1 MTRHRSTVAM
11 VLAFAA
17 APGTGCSW
25 IFVDRPPPEPVP
37 ATTQVACTTSVAS
50 PVIDTTLAGLALGL
64 GIAGIVAG
72 SHPAP
77 ACSGWCFG
85 TGFLTTV
92 NTGTVVAG
100 GVLVASAAPLALSAA
115 YGYSTTAKC
124 RELTD
129 ARLAC
134 VSGVESSCKRLT
146 VEPQV
151 AANVG
156 VPCVVQE
163 DCKGGT
169 TCEPGTG
176 SQRRCV
182 RASSGATA
190 NAR

>member
-1 MTRHRSTVAM
+1 MHLRLVCA
-11 VLAFAA
+11 LGAFAA

-25 IFVDRPPPEPVP
+25 IFVNRPPPEPVP

-50 PVIDTTLAGLALGL
+50 PVIDTTLAALALGL
-64 GIAGIVAG
+64 GIAGIVVG
-72 SHPAP
+72 SNPAP
-77 ACSGWCFG
+77 ACSGLCG
-85 TGFLTTV
+85 VGSSIVTTV

-100 GVLVASAAPLALSAA
+100 GVLVASAVPLAISAT

-134 VSGVESSCKRLT
+134 VSGVEVSCTRLT

-151 AANVG
+151 PANVG

-163 DCKGGT
+163 ECKGGT

-176 SQRRCV
+176 SQRRC
-182 RASSGATA
+182 AGAGSGATT
-190 NAR
+190 NTR